1 MRLPRV
7 QFTVR
12 RLLVALAIVAVAM
25 SMLVKP
31 YLDQRRWSRRGGYHL
46 RRATAYLTRAEAVET
61 QDPDAYDKLLRRGKW
76 HQSLAAKYWLA
87 AAYGF
92 PPPTEE
98 LPPPGL

>member
-12 RLLVALAIVAVAM
+12 RLLVALAIVAAAM

-31 YLDQRRWSRRGGYHL
+31 YLDQRRWSRRGSDHL
-46 RRATAYLTRAEAVET
+46 RQATAYLRRAEAVET
-61 QDPDAYDKLLRRGKW
+61 QNPDAYDKLLRRGKW
-76 HQSLAAKYWLA
+76 HQSLAAKYLRA

-98 LPPPGL
+98 SPPDL